1 MSKDE
6 NGGLQA
12 SPQAPALGS
21 DTTAPTGDPLLS
33 LKLLEIFVT

>member
-1 MSKDE
+1 MEACKP
-6 NGGLQA
+6 L
-12 SPQAPALGS
+12 PQAPALGS